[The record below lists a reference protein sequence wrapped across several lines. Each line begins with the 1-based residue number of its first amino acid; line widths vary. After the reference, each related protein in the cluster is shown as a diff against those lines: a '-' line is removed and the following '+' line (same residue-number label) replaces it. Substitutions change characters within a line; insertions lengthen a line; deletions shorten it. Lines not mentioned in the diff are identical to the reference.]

1 MCGQRLAD
9 VMPRCT
15 SVTPA
20 IAQYR
25 NATTAA
31 SDLLSGRVV
40 GVFGRNNECV
50 EPVRANKCAS
60 MEVGSGHASRNCLG
74 RGSSCGDL
82 LAGLRLRRDF
92 TEMMV

>member
-15 SVTPA
+15 SAAPA
-20 IAQYR
+20 ITQYR

-31 SDLLSGRVV
+31 SDLLRGRVV
-40 GVFGRNNECV
+40 GVFGRNKERI

-60 MEVGSGHASRNCLG
+60 MGVGSGQAFRNGLG
-74 RGSSCGDL
+74 RGSSFGDL
-82 LAGLRLRRDF
+82 LAGLRLRRYF